1 MTVMDQATYNGH
13 ATAAG
18 SADELN
24 KALAEKKRAA
34 FFVREGTTV
43 MYAIAADDSP
53 YDPLWMLFGS
63 GYKPKDAY
71 VSYAERSSS
80 ENGILKL
87 LGERTTVH
95 QVADASVLATRRLA
109 AYRRITMDVG
119 AALSPL
125 FAVPGAKEN
134 LVADIQAENPS
145 VKADTGSIVFEG
157 TRNVHRLYMAAA
169 FTLLRKKHGAGD
181 KDGVVALVVDGSGN
195 IVSWG
200 QKNPDVPCWHGETSA
215 IMRLGGRLPGK
226 CCIYSTLKPCHM
238 CASLIHQMSG
248 GNAKVFWGQNDPAK
262 AAAKTDLDTSRM
274 GRILDGNKP
283 HAEGAKAVLIG
294 ARKEVMSTKVG
305 SAFKAQKK
313 TGEKSTIDYITT
325 PAAADFL
332 KQAEAALVDKY
343 KKYQKPESEFGNENT
358 RRVADYLIRFLRD
371 TVKVA
376 PEGL

>member
-13 ATAAG
+13 ATAPG
-18 SADELN
+18 SQAELT
-24 KALAEKKRAA
+24 KALAEKQRVA
-34 FFVREGTTV
+34 FFVREGTTL

-71 VSYAERSSS
+71 VSYAARSSS

-87 LGERTTVH
+87 LGEHTTVH
-95 QVADASVLATRRLA
+95 VVDNADVLAKRRLGA
-109 AYRRITMDVG
+109 FRRITMNLG

-125 FAVPGAKEN
+125 FPVPGAKET
-134 LVADIQAENPS
+134 LVSDIQAENPS
-145 VKADTGSIVFEG
+145 VKADTGGIVFAG
-157 TRNVHRLYMAAA
+157 NRNVHRLYMAAA

-215 IMRLGGRLPGK
+215 VMRLGGRLPAK
-226 CCIYSTLKPCHM
+226 CCVYSTLKPCHM
-238 CASLIHQMSG
+238 CASLLHQMSG
-248 GNAKVFWGQNDPAK
+248 GTAKVFWGQDDPAK

-274 GRILDGNKP
+274 GRILDGNKA
-283 HAEGAKAVLIG
+283 HSEGAKAVLLG
-294 ARKEVMSTKVG
+294 ARKEVMSRKLGT
-305 SAFKAQKK
+305 AFKSQKK

-343 KKYQKPESEFGNENT
+343 KKYQKPENEFGNENT
-358 RRVADYLIRFLRD
+358 QRVADYLIRFLRD